1 MTPADLLAT
10 FHQQVRL
17 GAGEGSPRSTRTRH
31 GHVFRI
37 VSTDPDDPWAMVDC
51 PEGLGADPNHVI
63 AGERDHFEGLGIP
76 LEWKTYAYDEPADL
90 GERLLAAGFSQGDD
104 EALMLGELTDLAH
117 DVPLPA
123 GVTIR
128 RVATRGDQ
136 RRIRALYDLVWEGAW
151 GRASADSADDAEP
164 VATDPTEYALLAEGS
179 PDGPVLCAARV
190 NLTPGTEFA
199 GMWGGSSHPDWRR
212 RGLFRAMLAER
223 ARWALDQG
231 YRYARVDAS
240 PDSEPILRSLGLH
253 RVSTTVPYAYP
264 AGP

>member
-1 MTPADLLAT
+1 MTPADLLVT

-51 PEGLGADPNHVI
+51 PEGLGADPDRVI
-63 AGERDHFEGLGIP
+63 AGERDHFGGLGIP
-76 LEWKTYAYDEPADL
+76 LEWKTYTYDEPADL
-90 GERLLAAGFSQGDD
+90 GDRLIAAGFSRGDD
-104 EALMLGELTDLAH
+104 EALMLGELTDLAR
-117 DVPLPA
+117 DVAPPA

-136 RRIRALYDLVWEGAW
+136 RRIRALYDLVWDGAW
-151 GRASADSADDAEP
+151 GQASDDSSRDAEP
-164 VATDPTEYALLAEGS
+164 VATDPAESALLAEES
-179 PDGPVLCAARV
+179 LNGPVLCAARV
-190 NLTPGTEFA
+190 NLTSGTEFA
-199 GMWGGSSHPDWRR
+199 GMWGGSTHPDWRR

-223 ARWALDQG
+223 ARWALAQG